1 MTPLYVP
8 LSALLVALACI
19 PANAHDAPSGW
30 SYSTSCCDTQDCHPV
45 APGEVV
51 ATPRGYSIPAS
62 GETIPYNDRRIK
74 PSGDSGMHRCSFYG
88 FKDAGTIC
96 LYVPA
101 GS

>member
-1 MTPLYVP
+1 MMPLRVS
-8 LSALLVALACI
+8 LGALLLALVYT
-19 PANAHDAPSGW
+19 PAVAHDAPSGW
-30 SYSTSCCDTQDCHPV
+30 SYSASCCDTQDCHPV

-51 ATPRGYSIPAS
+51 ETPRGYRVPAS
-62 GETIPYNDRRIK
+62 GETIPYTDRRIK

-88 FKDAGTIC
+88 FPDAGTIC